1 MVHKPACS
9 WSRFRQGFPVNQ
21 CRNGH
26 NEQSAGSLFECW
38 PIICFSTIMAAI
50 VLLDLSVS
58 SFQRCFIFLCWPCI
72 SSQSSCQLTLS
83 LSAYLFSLSALS
95 FCHSSLTLVSLYSAF
110 KHSTTSYKRCLFSMQ
125 LLLRVLSQ
133 RIHWNHRMKPLSLP
147 RGKVK
152 FACFPEFIKPN
163 PITIWTKTGLF

>member
-1 MVHKPACS
+1 MHKPACS

-21 CRNGH
+21 CRTGY

-58 SFQRCFIFLCWPCI
+58 SFQHCFICLCRPCI

-110 KHSTTSYKRCLFSMQ
+110 KHSTTSCFPCSCFSGFC
-125 LLLRVLSQ
+125 
-133 RIHWNHRMKPLSLP
+133 P
-147 RGKVK
+147 RGYI
-152 FACFPEFIKPN
+152 E
-163 PITIWTKTGLF
+163 ITEWNLYPCPGEKWSLLVFLNS